1 METDSS
7 FVLYEKYYS
16 LSNHTIEIE
25 LLNNVILKG
34 KFIGFIKGSR
44 TYISKWEFATKN
56 ELLGSDSFGTTEAQ
70 IIDHKEIKKYI
81 SLKTNPCLLFKH
93 NQMKKQLLSLVVLQ
107 CF

>member
-70 IIDHKEIKKYI
+70 IIDHKEIKKVYFFEDQ
-81 SLKTNPCLLFKH
+81 SMLTF
-93 NQMKKQLLSLVVLQ
+93 
-107 CF
+107 